1 MLLRLFQNGS
11 GGRKVAG
18 SSPVAPTG
26 SKLLLKKQLHKSP
39 MVGDVSGKSLQTA
52 KEHGLAVFRF
62 SETFYGTP
70 TFC

>member
-26 SKLLLKKQLHKSP
+26 SVDLGIKVRVLELEF
-39 MVGDVSGKSLQTA
+39 DRTTSGTSANNVAGFL
-52 KEHGLAVFRF
+52 
-62 SETFYGTP
+62 
-70 TFC
+70 